1 MWEESDAT
9 AVPSCGRAPAS
20 LLVRLQRPAPTRVA
34 PCPLSLEDR
43 FIDASCMFSN
53 SKVFGAS
60 PAGLKDRNGVAFSSN
75 HQLTF
80 EYDDVYS
87 AASVGSNQHDME
99 LS

>member
-1 MWEESDAT
+1 
-9 AVPSCGRAPAS
+9 
-20 LLVRLQRPAPTRVA
+20 
-34 PCPLSLEDR
+34 
-43 FIDASCMFSN
+43 MFSN